1 MIDHDTLN
9 AIEEMLDRKLNHI
22 ETNFDA
28 KLDLIETNFDAKLGN
43 LSKEFDVKLEKQDER
58 LNSKLSPL
66 YREILT
72 LHGMVHGLENDVSD
86 IRSDIAALKTQADY
100 NYDKILNN
108 YGAIKELQ
116 TMMEDKADKP
126 AIALYREQ

>member
-1 MIDHDTLN
+1 MIDKDTLN
-9 AIEEMLDRKLNHI
+9 AIEEMLDRKLDEKLEEKLGERLDNLSSQ
-22 ETNFDA
+22 FDS
-28 KLDLIETNFDAKLGN
+28 KLDNLEEKFD
-43 LSKEFDVKLEKQDER
+43 
-58 LNSKLSPL
+58 SKLSPI

-86 IRSDIAALKTQADY
+86 IRSDTAAIRVDVATLKAQADY

-126 AIALYREQ
+126 SITLYKES